1 MRSVVIASA
10 LAGLLLGSFLTA
22 SSSAVTLLTEEK
34 ALKEM
39 FPEADTVVSE
49 MKVLDPTEV
58 AALKD
63 RIGGRLVLYQ
73 KGSKSEALAE
83 KNDYVFYFGVKEGE
97 KIGVAVMDTQ
107 PGKWGPVQFIIALDM
122 GGKVKNLA
130 VMSYVEKRGRP
141 IARRSFLG
149 QFINKSSADPITVR
163 KDIKGVS
170 GATIS
175 SRCAAFTVRK
185 IIALYENTYLNAGQT
200 STEGEETTSEEGE
213 ISQGEESQEE

>member
-1 MRSVVIASA
+1 MWRSVLVPVLAALLTGGLSA
-10 LAGLLLGSFLTA
+10 A
-22 SSSAVTLLTEEK
+22 SSAMTLLTEEE

-39 FPEADTVVSE
+39 FPDADTVVSE
-49 MKVLDPTEV
+49 MKILDPAEV
-58 AALKD
+58 DALND

-73 KGSKSEALAE
+73 KGSKSEKLAE
-83 KNDYVFYFGVKEGE
+83 KDDYTFYFGIKDG
-97 KIGVAVMDTQ
+97 KKTGVAVMDTQ

-122 GGKVKNLA
+122 EGKVKDLA
-130 VMSYVEKRGRP
+130 VMMYVEKRGRP

-149 QFINKSSADPITVR
+149 QFIGKCSEDKITVR

-185 IIALYENTYLNAGQT
+185 IIALYENIYLNAGQT
-200 STEGEETTSEEGE
+200 SAEEGVTTSEEGE
-213 ISQGEESQEE
+213 ISQGKESQEE